1 MAHSPT
7 CVDQSGSTYPH
18 FHQHLSLASL
28 TFELN
33 AQTRVAI
40 CNLLS
45 RPASVTGLKGS
56 AKGESPMAPF
66 VVEMARVVIGQKEDD
81 TSIITPN
88 LDSVSVRRR
97 VAS

>member
-1 MAHSPT
+1 MPKPNRHMH
-7 CVDQSGSTYPH
+7 V
-18 FHQHLSLASL
+18 
-28 TFELN
+28 
-33 AQTRVAI
+33 
-40 CNLLS
+40 LS

-56 AKGESPMAPF
+56 AKGESPRAPF

-97 VAS
+97 AAS